1 MGESFFESPSK
12 ANTYGIAGTVT
23 KAPEPFVRLK
33 VKVVPGSSR
42 DRIVG
47 WLGEALK
54 IRVMAPPEKGRTNE
68 AVVSLLA
75 ERLGLPTD
83 AVSVVSGH
91 SSASKVITING
102 MDDEA
107 IKNALG

>member
-1 MGESFFESPSK
+1 MTSPPQP
-12 ANTYGIAGTVT
+12 T
-23 KAPEPFVRLK
+23 VRLK

-54 IRVMAPPEKGRTNE
+54 IKVMAPPEKGRTNE

>member
-1 MGESFFESPSK
+1 MPCDLLRAESESDFESLFESPSK
-12 ANTYGIAGTVT
+12 ANTYGI
-23 KAPEPFVRLK
+23 
-33 VKVVPGSSR
+33 
-42 DRIVG
+42 VG
-47 WLGEALK
+47 WLGDAVK
-54 IRVMAPPEKGRTNE
+54 IKVMAPPEKGRTNE

-75 ERLGLPTD
+75 EKLGLPTD

>member
-1 MGESFFESPSK
+1 
-12 ANTYGIAGTVT
+12 
-23 KAPEPFVRLK
+23 
-33 VKVVPGSSR
+33 
-42 DRIVG
+42 
-47 WLGEALK
+47 
-54 IRVMAPPEKGRTNE
+54 MAPPEKGRTNE

-75 ERLGLPTD
+75 EKLGLPTD